1 MPETTV
7 DGAAMATGALLRGA
21 GPVCGDGGTTLT
33 RVKKTRGREDACT
46 HHVAGKERRGGHRVA
61 IDDDE
66 EGAGPVGGDGGTQL
80 ETTRGREDAWNT
92 TRAGRASS
100 FVRSFRPRRSRA
112 GPLPHHAVAAT
123 ASGGEPATG
132 SRRAA
137 QLTIVLASRR
147 GRRPEY

>member
-7 DGAAMATGALLRGA
+7 DGAAMATGALLRVARAA
-21 GPVCGDGGTTLT
+21 GGDGGTTVDPT
-33 RVKKTRGREDACT
+33 RNDKRPRGRLYAPRR
-46 HHVAGKERRGGHRVA
+46 GNERRREHRVA

-80 ETTRGREDAWNT
+80 ETTRGREDAWKT

-112 GPLPHHAVAAT
+112 GPPPHHAVAAT

-147 GRRPEY
+147 GRRPE